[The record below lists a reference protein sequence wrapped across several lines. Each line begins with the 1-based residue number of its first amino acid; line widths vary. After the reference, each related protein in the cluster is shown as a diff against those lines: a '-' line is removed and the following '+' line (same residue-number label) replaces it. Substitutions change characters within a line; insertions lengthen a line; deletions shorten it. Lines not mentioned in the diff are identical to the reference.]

1 MSKKFTPEGWPINI
15 GKKRKLQNPGDRVR
29 HYQIKEE
36 IRHAQKDNPNKVIY
50 LQKIKYDNDL
60 EELRLCYY
68 LFSKTGKSDGK
79 WTFGQYAPLLLA
91 EDFKIIVDEA
101 RARSWI

>member
-1 MSKKFTPEGWPINI
+1 MSKKYTSEGWPNNI
-15 GKKRKLQNPGDRVR
+15 GKKRKLQIPGDRVR
-29 HYQIKEE
+29 HYQIKDE
-36 IRHAQKDNPNKVIY
+36 IRHTQKDNPHRVIY
-50 LQKIKYDNDL
+50 LQKIKYDDDR

-68 LFSKTGKSDGK
+68 LYSKIGNANGK